1 MSDYERIKGK
11 IRKIDLQGL
20 SVEEYAKRI
29 VEEKGLASE
38 VGQGP
43 YFYET
48 NIEFLKWGDDWEEG
62 QYVTIDDEL
71 YLIYDTCDLDP
82 SSDYINVT
90 PIGNDTYEFDTSF
103 YNGGT
108 YLTEMIE
115 DGIKRLK
122 RKKS

>member
-1 MSDYERIKGK
+1 MSDYETIKGK

-29 VEEKGLASE
+29 VKEKGLESE

-48 NIEFLKWGDDWEEG
+48 NLEFLKWYDDWEEG
-62 QYVTIDDEL
+62 QYIAIDDEL
-71 YLIYDTCDLDP
+71 YLIYDKSDLG
-82 SSDYINVT
+82 SSTDFINMT
-90 PIGNDTYEFDTSF
+90 PIADDTYEFLTSF

-108 YLTEMIE
+108 CLSEMIE
-115 DGIKRLK
+115 YEIKRLK
-122 RKKS
+122 RKRS

>member
-1 MSDYERIKGK
+1 MSDYETIKGK

-48 NIEFLKWGDDWEEG
+48 YLEFLKWYDDWTEG
-62 QYVTIDDEL
+62 QYIAIDDEL
-71 YLIYDTCDLDP
+71 YLIYDKSEFD
-82 SSDYINVT
+82 SSYHVHLT
-90 PIGNDTYEFDTSF
+90 PIADDTYEFHTSF

-108 YLTEMIE
+108 CLSEIIE
-115 DGIKRLK
+115 DEIRRLK
-122 RKKS
+122 RKRS

>member
-1 MSDYERIKGK
+1 MSDYETIKGK

-20 SVEEYAKRI
+20 SVEECAKRI
-29 VEEKGLASE
+29 VKEKGLESE

-48 NIEFLKWGDDWEEG
+48 NLEFLKWYDDWEEG
-62 QYVTIDDEL
+62 QYISIDDEL
-71 YLIYDTCDLDP
+71 YLIYDTCDLGS
-82 SSDYINVT
+82 SSDFINMT
-90 PIGNDTYEFDTSF
+90 PIADDTYEFLTSF

-108 YLTEMIE
+108 CLSEMIE
-115 DGIKRLK
+115 DEIKRLK

>member
-1 MSDYERIKGK
+1 MSDYETIKGK

-29 VEEKGLASE
+29 VKEKGLESE

-48 NIEFLKWGDDWEEG
+48 NLEFLKWYDDWEEG
-62 QYVTIDDEL
+62 QYIAIDDEL
-71 YLIYDTCDLDP
+71 YLIYDKSDFDPTCHIQL
-82 SSDYINVT
+82 T
-90 PIGNDTYEFDTSF
+90 PIADDTYEFLTSF

-108 YLTEMIE
+108 CLTEMLE
-115 DGIKRLK
+115 DEIKRLK
-122 RKKS
+122 RKRS

>member
-1 MSDYERIKGK
+1 MSDYETIKGK

-48 NIEFLKWGDDWEEG
+48 NLEFLKWYDDWTEG
-62 QYVTIDDEL
+62 QYITIDDEL
-71 YLIYDTCDLDP
+71 YLIYDRSDFD
-82 SSDYINVT
+82 SSCHVHLT
-90 PIGNDTYEFDTSF
+90 PIADDTYEFHTSF

-108 YLTEMIE
+108 CLTEMLE
-115 DGIKRLK
+115 DGIRRLK
-122 RKKS
+122 RKRS

>member
-1 MSDYERIKGK
+1 MSDYETIKGK

-20 SVEEYAKRI
+20 SVEECAKRI

-48 NIEFLKWGDDWEEG
+48 NLEFLKWYDDWEEG
-62 QYVTIDDEL
+62 QYISIDDEL
-71 YLIYDTCDLDP
+71 YLIYDKSDLGS
-82 SSDYINVT
+82 SSDFINMT
-90 PIGNDTYEFDTSF
+90 PIADDTYEFLTSF

-108 YLTEMIE
+108 CLSEMIE
-115 DGIKRLK
+115 DEIKRLK

>member
-1 MSDYERIKGK
+1 MSDYETIKGK

-20 SVEEYAKRI
+20 SVEEYAERI
-29 VEEKGLASE
+29 VNEKGLASE

-48 NIEFLKWGDDWEEG
+48 NLEFLKWYDDWEEG

-71 YLIYDTCDLDP
+71 YLIYDKSEFD
-82 SSDYINVT
+82 SSCYVQLT
-90 PIGNDTYEFDTSF
+90 PIGDDTYEFHTSF

-122 RKKS
+122 RKQS